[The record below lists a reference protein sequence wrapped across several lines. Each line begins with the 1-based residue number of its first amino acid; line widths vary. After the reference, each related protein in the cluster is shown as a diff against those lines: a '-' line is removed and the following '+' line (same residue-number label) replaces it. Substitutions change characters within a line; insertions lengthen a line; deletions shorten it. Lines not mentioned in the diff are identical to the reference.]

1 MTLGILTRYT
11 VIAIQISSVLSST
24 SFSRFSYMPRLED
37 ILCMVG
43 WWFVYFIAS
52 IVIVFF
58 FFSVVYCSHG
68 DTLGLTYFG
77 ERNSFQRRQSG
88 LDKRDVINCEG

>member
-11 VIAIQISSVLSST
+11 VIAIQVSSVLSST

-43 WWFVYFIAS
+43 GLSTSLPVLLL
-52 IVIVFF
+52 FF
-58 FFSVVYCSHG
+58 FSFSVVYCSHG

-88 LDKRDVINCEG
+88 LDKRVVINREG